1 MFDRV
6 LNTPLKLDIREQM
19 KSFLKAFLDW
29 SVVNKYF
36 STVG

>member
-6 LNTPLKLDIREQM
+6 LNMPLKLDIREQL
-19 KSFLKAFLDW
+19 KSFSKALLDW
-29 SVVNKYF
+29 NVVNKYF

>member
-6 LNTPLKLDIREQM
+6 LNTSLKLDIREQI
-19 KSFLKAFLDW
+19 KSFLKALLDW
-29 SVVNKYF
+29 NVDNKYF